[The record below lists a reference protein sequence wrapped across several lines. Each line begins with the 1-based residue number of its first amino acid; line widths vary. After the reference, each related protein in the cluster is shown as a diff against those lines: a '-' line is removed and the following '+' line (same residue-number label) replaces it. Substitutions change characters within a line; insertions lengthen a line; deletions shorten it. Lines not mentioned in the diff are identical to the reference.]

1 MTEKRK
7 VDITIDG
14 RNFTVVGSETE
25 DYVKSLAAYLDSKM
39 KEVLDKNTKLS
50 YSTAAI
56 LTAFNIA
63 DQYYKTSIKLNEIK
77 EKTKEPVEEY
87 TVLKET
93 MEEAKKYIEELEKQ
107 LNKYEKESVV
117 FQKENEENKKII
129 IKQEQALE
137 LKEEELREN
146 ESIIKEL
153 QDKLFENQIEL
164 IETKKE
170 LEEAIKDIET
180 DKTL

>member
-14 RNFTVVGSETE
+14 RNFTVVGSESE
-25 DYVKSLAAYLDSKM
+25 DYIKSLAAYLDSKM
-39 KEVLDKNTKLS
+39 KDVLEKNTKLS

-77 EKTKEPVEEY
+77 EKTKEPVEGY
-87 TVLKET
+87 AVLKKN
-93 MEEAKKYIEELEKQ
+93 MEEAKKYIDELEKQ
-107 LNKYEKESVV
+107 VSKYERELLTTH
-117 FQKENEENKKII
+117 KENEENKRLAE
-129 IKQEQALE
+129 KQRQALE
-137 LKEEELREN
+137 LKEKELKEN
-146 ESIIKEL
+146 EAIIKEL

-170 LEEAIKDIET
+170 LEEAIRDIDTE
-180 DKTL
+180 KTL